1 MKTIEELKAIARKI
15 NMEELR
21 EEISEK
27 WVDTKINNH
36 LERNPHLA
44 LSNQKIKE
52 LIIENDLVA
61 SFFAKDPS
69 RQNFTEKII
78 SKTINSIE
86 GVENF
91 EDLPS
96 STYWYLVDGKV
107 VKLKSRPIGIKNI
120 DYIFSF
126 RGQRFV
132 CTQKYTK
139 DAGGA
144 QDNQF
149 NDIVSFLQQSLN
161 MEEGTIAVAII
172 DGAYYTKE
180 KIEKL
185 RTISDKALIVSGFEL
200 GEVLNEKY

>member
-27 WVDTKINNH
+27 WVDIKINNH

-44 LSNQKIKE
+44 LSNQEIKE
-52 LIIENDLVA
+52 LILENDLVA

-78 SKTINSIE
+78 SKTIKSIE

-126 RGQRFV
+126 RGKRFV

-161 MEEGTIAVAII
+161 MEEGTIAVAIV

-185 RTISDKALIVSGFEL
+185 RAINDKALVVSGFEL
-200 GEVLNEKY
+200 EEVLNEKY